1 MFWKKKEEDKGL
13 PDLPPVKPIFR
24 DNTPLADIP
33 EEPVERH
40 ALPTFPDTPISSKFS
55 EAAIKEA
62 VEEKESPE
70 EEAKEESMPESEAKK
85 PERHPIIR
93 ELEEA
98 PKRKIAIEAKPS
110 LKKSEDVYVKIDRFH
125 SARKSLTAAKG
136 KLHEINELLKKI
148 RETRMREDQELQ
160 SWEKEIDAVKS
171 KIEDVTSNIFE
182 KVE

>member
-24 DNTPLADIP
+24 DNTPLANIP
-33 EEPVERH
+33 EEPIEKH

-62 VEEKESPE
+62 VEEKESHESE
-70 EEAKEESMPESEAKK
+70 EESVPESEEK
-85 PERHPIIR
+85 PERRPIIR

-98 PKRKIAIEAKPS
+98 PKRKIAVEAKPS

-160 SWEKEIDAVKS
+160 SWEKEIDTVKS
-171 KIEDVTSNIFE
+171 KIEDVTSSIFE